1 MPRPKIEDAEER
13 LLASGLSLFAR
24 DGTERVNTNSIAR
37 RAGVGIGTFYA
48 HFEDKYALLREVQIR
63 TLTGIRASRTAALKG
78 IGADAAAQVEA
89 TVSAVVTFAAR
100 HPEAYRVT
108 FARERPGT
116 AAHGPVMSESI
127 RPTAEG
133 LQRLQRRGALP
144 KTWTPSSQPAP
155 TTQWKSA
162 PCSGGSR
169 IPAARPRRSWCRPCR
184 FCIRPSLPACP
195 RLLRSPRIR
204 SPTIS

>member
-144 KTWTPSSQPAP
+144 KDLDAEL
-155 TTQWKSA
+155 
-162 PCSGGSR
+162 
-169 IPAARPRRSWCRPCR
+169 AARAYHSMEVGTLLWWIENPRRAPKAQLVQTL
-184 FCIRPSLPACP
+184 SLLHPAVAA
-195 RLLRSPRIR
+195 RVSQT
-204 SPTIS
+204 S